1 MVALTKG
8 RTTPERVGDV
18 RSGLAAAAAA
28 IFQGAIVMRNMTDG
42 FLAQGATATGMVA
55 VGMAKENA
63 DNATG
68 ADGEL
73 TVVYKQGRFH
83 FANSAGADE
92 ITAAN
97 IGDLAW
103 VVDDQTV
110 ALTSATN
117 TRSPAGTIE
126 DVDAQGVWVLL
137 DEALTRAAMA

>member
-18 RSGLAAAAAA
+18 HAGPVAAAAV
-28 IFQGAIVMRNMTDG
+28 FYQGGIVLRNLADG
-42 FLAQGATATGMVA
+42 FLTHGQTVTGMVA
-55 VGMAKENA
+55 VGIAHENL
-63 DNATG
+63 DNAAGLDG
-68 ADGEL
+68 AATL
-73 TVVYKQGRFH
+73 QYKSGRFR
-83 FANSAGADE
+83 FANSTGGDE

-110 ALTSATN
+110 ARTTGGSI
-117 TRSPAGTIE
+117 RSQAGTIE
-126 DVDAQGVWVLL
+126 DVDAQGVWVVL